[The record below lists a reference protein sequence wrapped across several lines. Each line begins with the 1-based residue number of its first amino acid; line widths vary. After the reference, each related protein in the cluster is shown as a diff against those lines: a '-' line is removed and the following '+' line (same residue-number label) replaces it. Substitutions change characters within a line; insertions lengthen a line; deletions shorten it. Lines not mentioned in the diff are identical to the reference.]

1 MFLGNIFGCSLWK
14 RWRGWVKGVLYRLV
28 QLLHL
33 WNLNNNSQAGQFVQG
48 MYCFARHI
56 RILIRDATDDK
67 PFDAN
72 AIVDWSSVTIRLEW
86 PQSTDRGPDWSW
98 GKGGVASSGLS
109 WQLWCELSVCGCV
122 LVHGCHCTNTVANPD
137 TMLLLCEVYAVFTLV
152 TVTVFAWLGRSYDP
166 RTWALVGFLPGL
178 FAPWFV
184 DTQGFAWQVV
194 GAGKVKPS
202 LIHWPLEDATVM
214 VDIGSGNGLVP
225 SGTAITWS
233 NVDPDLQLSP
243 FGITIDHNGLIYMH
257 DWRTV
262 PNT

>member
-1 MFLGNIFGCSLWK
+1 MANHLTRTQSLTGHQSPFGWSDHK
-14 RWRGWVKGVLYRLV
+14 VRTGDPTEVEAKGEW
-28 QLLHL
+28 HL
-33 WNLNNNSQAGQFVQG
+33 QG
-48 MYCFARHI
+48 S
-56 RILIRDATDDK
+56 
-67 PFDAN
+67 
-72 AIVDWSSVTIRLEW
+72 VDSCGVSSVCVVVCL
-86 PQSTDRGPDWSW
+86 STDVIALTRSQTD
-98 GKGGVASSGLS
+98 
-109 WQLWCELSVCGCV
+109 
-122 LVHGCHCTNTVANPD
+122 PD

-243 FGITIDHNGLIYMH
+243 FGITRPQWLDIHAWLKDC
-257 DWRTV
+257 T
-262 PNT
+262 